1 MVYDGPIWDHRE
13 VWWTVE
19 NYRL

>member
-1 MVYDGPIWDHRE
+1 MVYDGSIWDHRE